1 MPSKFNSEFNYR
13 YQVLGNTPWAKIKIL
28 RGFLEGRI
36 RAASGEEASY
46 LQHDARIEELAYLK
60 RENAPRHQLMRAEAD
75 ILESTSHMA
84 IVDEAYQLNCK
95 EVEILNKLLAEL
107 YEIAEPTRIPG
118 YSDED
123 MFEVNE
129 ANEFTATTLR
139 EMQSEIIA
147 LGRPTPATV
156 LHAMNNPHTLHAA
169 VQSGMLPVEALPLL
183 TSNPPIF
190 AAQEMAALNTI
201 QEGRL
206 MAEERVNG
214 EEVEDGEEEAAEE
227 VAVEDVAEEASEDE
241 GNEEEAAEE
250 ESE

>member
-1 MPSKFNSEFNYR
+1 M
-13 YQVLGNTPWAKIKIL
+13 GNTPWAKIKIL
-28 RGFLEGRI
+28 RGFLEGRV
-36 RAASGEEASY
+36 RAAAGEELSY
-46 LQHDARIEELAYLK
+46 LQHNAKIAELDYLK
-60 RENAPRHQLMRAEAD
+60 KENAPEHEQMRAEAE
-75 ILESTSHMA
+75 IIESKAGMA
-84 IVDEAYQLNCK
+84 IIDEAYQLNCK
-95 EVEILNKLLAEL
+95 EMEILNKVLAEC

-123 MFEVNE
+123 MFEANE

-139 EMQSEIIA
+139 EMQSEMIA

-156 LHAMNNPHTLHAA
+156 LHAMNNPHTLYAA
-169 VQSGMLPVEALPLL
+169 IQSGLLPMEALPLL

-190 AAQEMAALNTI
+190 AVQEMAALNTI

-241 GNEEEAAEE
+241 GNEEEGAEE